1 MKNVL
6 FVTWDGPQV
15 SYLESLFLPI
25 FRSLMAGG
33 DFRFHILQFSWAAN
47 DVMSRRRQVCEENGC
62 SYASVN
68 IIRNPVS
75 LGSVITSLMGFRHIR
90 KAIKK
95 HNIDVVLS
103 RSTLPAL
110 SSLIALRSINA
121 KLVFDADGLP
131 LDERIDFAGLSPL
144 SMVYRAL
151 RDVEAQAVRRADTV
165 LTRSRKAVTILQA
178 RAGAGTAEGKFHVV
192 SNGRDSALF
201 SPGEAAARIAVK
213 ERLGIPADAPLVVY
227 AGSLGPQYS
236 PEAMLSLLCL
246 IRESR
251 PDAHFLV
258 LSGSPEVMTDLV
270 SAYDSS
276 LAGGVTVMRVHANEV
291 PQWLAAADLGLAFR
305 EPTFSMQG
313 VAPIKLGEYL
323 LCGLPVV
330 ATRAVGDSHFIDE
343 NSGFLVDGCDLE
355 TLESVADWF
364 IHKVLPLRDRYRTH
378 CRSVGVEHFSLE
390 SSVEAYRKALLS
402 VQVES

>member
-1 MKNVL
+1 MNVL

-25 FRSLMAGG
+25 FKQLHNFG
-33 DFRFHILQFSWAAN
+33 FHFHVLQFSWSSTEVTN
-47 DVMSRRRQVCEENGC
+47 RRKQECESKGC
-62 SYASVN
+62 SYTYVPV
-68 IIRNPVS
+68 IRRHVA
-75 LGSVITSLMGFRHIR
+75 LGGLVTSLLGARQVR
-90 KAIKK
+90 KAINE
-95 HNIDVVLS
+95 HDIDIIIA

-110 SSLIALRSINA
+110 SSLLYLRGRNTPF
-121 KLVFDADGLP
+121 VFDADGLP
-131 LDERIDFAGLSPL
+131 LDERVDFAGQRPSSL
-144 SMVYRAL
+144 VYRLL
-151 RDVEAQAVRRADTV
+151 RDVESQAVRRADTV
-165 LTRSRKAVTILQA
+165 LTRSRKAISILQA

-201 SPGEAAARIAVK
+201 SPGEEDDRIAVK

-227 AGSLGPQYS
+227 AGSLGPQYA
-236 PEAMLSLLCL
+236 PETMLSLFGL
-246 IRESR
+246 IRHSR

-258 LSGSPEVMTDLV
+258 LSGSPEVMTDQV

-276 LAGGVTVMRVHANEV
+276 LASSVTVMRVDANEV
-291 PQWLAAADLGLAFR
+291 PVWLAAADLGLAFR

-323 LCGLPVV
+323 LCGVPVV
-330 ATRAVGDSHFIDE
+330 ATRGVGDSHFIDGDA
-343 NSGFLVDGCDLE
+343 GFLVDGCDE
-355 TLESVADWF
+355 KTLASVADWF
-364 IHKVLPLRDRYRTH
+364 IHKVLPSREGYRSH

-390 SSVEAYRKALLS
+390 ASVEAYRKALLS